1 MKTIIDFFSK
11 YWNMILGFVGAF
23 ILLLSN
29 IVKPPSI
36 ELYFSESQIDLTML
50 AKIVAAGLTILILIL
65 FEKYKS
71 KLYAKRW
78 IWMALLFFL
87 LAGGLL
93 YWYNVEV
100 NKRSAYNSIAE
111 RRQVI
116 GSTYLNQVKP
126 FVDSLER
133 IRRNDPIDPAYLL
146 ERTNS
151 PLDIWVRKEVESN
164 SRYLSILYL
173 ATILTFF
180 YFLLFALQAF
190 YSSTRKR

>member
-1 MKTIIDFFSK
+1 M
-11 YWNMILGFVGAF
+11 
-23 ILLLSN
+23 LLSN